1 MPIIAGTGGTAGAI
15 ADIDQVVFTR
25 GGVRFPQEFNLD
37 TNYKEDSNTNVADP
51 QIIRNFQDAIAPFSE
66 MNRNQQAP
74 YNCNRN
80 WSSND
85 NDVLSGGMVYGIG
98 INYDNLGG
106 DGVDFSRTNWGV
118 QITSGLVDDNPIS
131 AFVFVHAKQT
141 LLFSDG
147 DGIQVIN

>member
-1 MPIIAGTGGTAGAI
+1 
-15 ADIDQVVFTR
+15 
-25 GGVRFPQEFNLD
+25 
-37 TNYKEDSNTNVADP
+37 
-51 QIIRNFQDAIAPFSE
+51 

-80 WSSND
+80 WDSND

-118 QITSGLVDDNPIS
+118 QITSGLDDDNPIS

-141 LLFSDG
+141 LLFSEG
-147 DGIQVIN
+147 DGVQVIN